1 MNKKSTIYTYSTA
14 STAKTVDAV
23 SSTASL
29 THNAIDKSSLHLR
42 NLLLEGI
49 NLLPAIQWPAV
60 VQSQTSNNISLGLFN
75 TRIQLNQ
82 LPPPIQTAA
91 QHINLTHDRVPGDL
105 TVDDGLLLCDGF
117 LGRGEDRRGLVL
129 AAGEGD
135 PRGIQVQRSDG
146 VAGGGGGDG
155 RGGSAHGDGARV
167 LDFGEALLDLGEGL
181 LLAFAETLEFLG
193 DAVLD
198 LELEGLGAGGVR
210 LLCKM
215 CMSKKC
221 VVFEVVSFVGR
232 DSTDLGGGLEGLN

>member
-1 MNKKSTIYTYSTA
+1 MSRRLPIKP
-14 STAKTVDAV
+14 AV
-23 SSTASL
+23 SSAANL
-29 THNAIDKSSLHLR
+29 THNAIHKGSLHLR
-42 NLLLEGI
+42 NLFLKRLH
-49 NLLPAIQWPAV
+49 LFPAIQWPPV
-60 VQSQTSNNISLGLFN
+60 IQPQTTNNISLGLLN
-75 TRIQLNQ
+75 TLIQFNQ
-82 LPPPIQTAA
+82 LPPSIQTAA
-91 QHINLTHDRVPGDL
+91 QHVNLAHNRVPRDL
-105 TVDDGLLLCDGF
+105 TVDNGLLLCDGF
-117 LGRGEDRRGLVL
+117 LGRGENRRRLVL
-129 AAGEGD
+129 AASEGD
-135 PRGIQVQRSDG
+135 PRGVQVERGDW

-155 RGGSAHGDGARV
+155 CGGGAHGDGAGV

-181 LLAFAETLEFLG
+181 LLALAEALEFLG

>member
-1 MNKKSTIYTYSTA
+1 MSWQLKMNKKSTFYTYSTA

-23 SSTASL
+23 SSTANL

-42 NLLLEGI
+42 NLLLEGV

-75 TRIQLNQ
+75 TLIQLNQ
-82 LPPPIQTAA
+82 LPPPIQTAT
-91 QHINLTHDRVPGDL
+91 QHVNLTHNRVPRDL
-105 TVDDGLLLCDGF
+105 AVDNGRLLCDGF
-117 LGRGEDRRGLVL
+117 LRRGEDRRGLVL

-135 PRGIQVQRSDG
+135 PWGVQVQRSDG
-146 VAGGGGGDG
+146 VARGGGGEG
-155 RGGSAHGDGARV
+155 RGGSAHGDGAGV

-210 LLCKM
+210 LLCGM
-215 CMSKKC
+215 CMSKEYHG
-221 VVFEVVSFVGR
+221 F
-232 DSTDLGGGLEGLN
+232 